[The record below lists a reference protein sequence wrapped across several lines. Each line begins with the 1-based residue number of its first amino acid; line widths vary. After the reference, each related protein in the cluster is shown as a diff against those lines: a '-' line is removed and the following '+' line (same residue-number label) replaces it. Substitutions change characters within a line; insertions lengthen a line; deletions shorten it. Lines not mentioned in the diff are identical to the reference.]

1 MTTTAPPEE
10 AAAAAPDERLAY
22 RGPIQRLLIRPEIG
36 ALIGAGA
43 IWVFFW
49 AVTDV
54 FGTTAGANNYLDV
67 SATLGIMAIAV
78 ALLMI
83 GGEFDLSS
91 GAITG
96 ATGMLVVLLVKEV
109 GEFGGAGFPLSV
121 AIPLTL
127 AFALAIGWAN
137 GTLVE
142 KTALPSFIVTLATF
156 FVLRGAKLGFAKLF
170 TDKVI
175 VEGLDDAPDHGF
187 WENIFGAVWVRN
199 DHVWDDF
206 LGGRDV
212 IFGVLATVGIILVVF
227 GMLELMFKRRETFNQ
242 SGMIVA
248 VAGLVAAMVGLIS
261 LTATDGV
268 GQNWLWGLV
277 LAVGA
282 VVSAYGVALWRYEPR
297 SDDRGGLDFSGG
309 VGRSVGIA
317 TGAVVVGVLL
327 GLVLDPESQTVI
339 GFLLTVQGFRA
350 IAYAGL
356 VIAGVILL
364 IGAARGAAAT
374 SVTTQLAV
382 STLNAVLL
390 VVLAFIIQSQA
401 DSRKFRA
408 EFFAAILAVAAML
421 FVVGLVRSR
430 FVERRSSDERA
441 ERFGRL
447 IAMSGVTIGFL
458 ALAIR
463 LLWSTT
469 VENETIPGQ
478 VRWRISVLYFILFA
492 AVGAYVLLRTR
503 FGSWTF
509 AVGGNKNAARQV
521 GVPAART
528 KTILFMV
535 VSGAGWL
542 VGMLIAFRLN
552 SVQANV
558 GDGQEFFYIIAAVV
572 GGNLLT
578 GGYGSV
584 IGASIGAIIM
594 AMSFQGI
601 PFAGWNSDW
610 RFLFVGAILLL
621 AVLVNNY
628 VRSKA
633 EASS

>member
-1 MTTTAPPEE
+1 MTAAP
-10 AAAAAPDERLAY
+10 AAAETAAAKPDERLAY

-36 ALIGAGA
+36 ALIGAA
-43 IWVFFW
+43 VIWIFFW

-54 FGTTAGANNYLDV
+54 FGTTAGVNNYLDV
-67 SATLGIMAIAV
+67 SATLGIMSVAV

-91 GAITG
+91 GAMTG
-96 ATGMLVVLLVKEV
+96 ATGMLVVLLVKET
-109 GEFGGAGFPLSV
+109 GEFGGAGFPAIV

-127 AFALAIGWAN
+127 AFALGIGWAN
-137 GTLVE
+137 GTMVE
-142 KTALPSFIVTLATF
+142 KTALPSFIVTLGTF
-156 FVLRGAKLGFAKLF
+156 FILRGAKLGFAKLF

-199 DHVWDDF
+199 DHVWDSF

-212 IFGVLATVGIILVVF
+212 VYGVLLTAGALLLVYGILELTFQRRSQLASGSMPVAAGGII
-227 GMLELMFKRRETFNQ
+227 
-242 SGMIVA
+242 VA
-248 VAGLVAAMVGLIS
+248 LAGLIALA
-261 LTATDGV
+261 ATDGSGANWIWGSVMTV
-268 GQNWLWGLV
+268 GAAAGLYGIAAWRYERLPRPEGALDLGGSTGRNV
-277 LAVGA
+277 MFGLGA
-282 VVSAYGVALWRYEPR
+282 VVLG
-297 SDDRGGLDFSGG
+297 
-309 VGRSVGIA
+309 
-317 TGAVVVGVLL
+317 VVVGLT
-327 GLVLDPESQTVI
+327 LDSESQTEL
-339 GFLLTVQGFRA
+339 GFLLTAQGLRA
-350 IAYAGL
+350 IAFAGL
-356 VIAGVILL
+356 VIFGAILL
-364 IGAARGAAAT
+364 LLAARNAGKT
-374 SVTTQLAV
+374 SPRTQMILTALT
-382 STLNAVLL
+382 SI
-390 VVLAFIIQSQA
+390 VVVALAFIVQSEA

-408 EFFAAILAVAAML
+408 EFFAVLLATA
-421 FVVGLVRSR
+421 FVVFMVGVLRTM
-430 FVERRSSDERA
+430 FVERRAADETADKR
-441 ERFGRL
+441 GRML
-447 IAMSGVTIGFL
+447 AMGGVTL
-458 ALAIR
+458 AFVAVAIR

-469 VENETIPGQ
+469 AENDVLPGR
-478 VRWRISVLYFILFA
+478 VTWRVSVLYFLLFA
-492 AVGAYVLLRTR
+492 AVASYVLLRTR

-528 KTILFMV
+528 KTALFMLV
-535 VSGAGWL
+535 AGAGWL

-584 IGASIGAIIM
+584 IGAAIGAVIM

-633 EASS
+633 EAAS

>member
-1 MTTTAPPEE
+1 MTTTAPAE

-36 ALIGAGA
+36 ALIGAAA
-43 IWVFFW
+43 IWAFFW
-49 AVTDV
+49 SVTDV
-54 FGTTAGANNYLDV
+54 FGTTAGVNNYLDV
-67 SATLGIMAIAV
+67 SATLGIMAVAV

-109 GEFGGAGFPLSV
+109 GEFGGAGFPAVV

-127 AFALAIGWAN
+127 VFALAIGWAN

-156 FVLRGAKLGFAKLF
+156 FILRGAKLGFAKLF

-175 VEGLDDAPDHGF
+175 VEGLNDAPDYSF
-187 WENIFGAVWVRN
+187 WENIFGAVWIRN
-199 DHVWDDF
+199 DHVWESF

-212 IFGVLATVGIILVVF
+212 VYGVLLAVGIAILAFGV
-227 GMLELMFKRRETFNQ
+227 LELMFKRRERFNQ
-242 SGMIVA
+242 AGLIVAIVGA
-248 VAGLVAAMVGLIS
+248 VAGYGGLIA
-261 LTATDGV
+261 LTGTDGTSA
-268 GQNWLWGLV
+268 NWTWGIV
-277 LAVGA
+277 MAA
-282 VVSAYGVALWRYEPR
+282 GVCVAMFGIGSWRYEPNPA
-297 SDDRGGLDFSGG
+297 SGG
-309 VGRSVGIA
+309 SVDLSGA
-317 TGAVVVGVLL
+317 TGRAVGL
-327 GLVLDPESQTVI
+327 GLGAIVLGILIGQVLDAESQTEI

-350 IAYAGL
+350 IAYTGL
-356 VIAGVILL
+356 VIAGLIILL
-364 IGAARGAAAT
+364 GAARTAGKT
-374 SVTTQLAV
+374 SPQTQLALTVV
-382 STLNAVLL
+382 SAVA
-390 VVLAFIIQSQA
+390 VAVLAFIVQSQA

-408 EFFAAILAVAAML
+408 EFFAVLLGAAAVILMAGVLRA
-421 FVVGLVRSR
+421 R
-430 FVERRSSDERA
+430 FVERRAPDPA
-441 ERFGRL
+441 ADKLGRL
-447 IAMSGVTIGFL
+447 LSMGGLTL
-458 ALAIR
+458 AFVGIAIR
-463 LLWSTT
+463 LLWIT
-469 VENETIPGQ
+469 EFELETLPGE
-478 VRWRISVLYFILFA
+478 VRWRVSVLFFLIFTVVASYM
-492 AVGAYVLLRTR
+492 LLRTK

-509 AVGGNKNAARQV
+509 AVGGNKNASRQV

-528 KTILFMV
+528 KTILFMI

-584 IGASIGAIIM
+584 IGASIGAVIM

-633 EASS
+633 EKSS